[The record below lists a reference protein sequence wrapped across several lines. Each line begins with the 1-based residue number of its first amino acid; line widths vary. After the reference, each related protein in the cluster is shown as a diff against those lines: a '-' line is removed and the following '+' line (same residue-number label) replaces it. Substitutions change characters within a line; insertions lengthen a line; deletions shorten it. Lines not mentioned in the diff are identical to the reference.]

1 MKTRDQI
8 IHSMCMTY
16 RHDYGLTKP
25 EGDPSNIGYALQAGM
40 TQNEQLV
47 LYRQMEQIYDNDIV
61 PVLLELMDENA
72 ALRKQLMEL
81 QWRMD
86 SLSK

>member
-1 MKTRDQI
+1 MKTRDSI

-16 RHDYGLTKP
+16 RHDYGLTKS

-40 TQNEQLV
+40 TQQEQLA

-61 PVLLELMDENA
+61 PVLTEYMEENA
-72 ALRKQLMEL
+72 ALRNQLREL
-81 QWRMD
+81 QYRMD